1 MCLLSSTV
9 AGFDFLS
16 GIQYQEY
23 KQNELKAAI
32 LLKLVFPYEI
42 LIGAALN
49 LKTTQNFIKNLKK
62 QSKDSNKRR
71 SG

>member
-1 MCLLSSTV
+1 MCLLSSTD
-9 AGFDFLS
+9 AAFDFLS

-49 LKTTQNFIKNLKK
+49 LKTTQNFNKNLKN